1 MDMKKNHHV
10 KGAIFRCALS
20 LSLSHSLS
28 LSEREQR
35 KIMSA
40 SSLIIIKDKLILYLS
55 LSGQTQQQFSDAG
68 LMQPVWAPDISIPLL
83 KKAYLYLIPTAA
95 SLKKRN
101 GHYVSRWA
109 RKCNLSS
116 TLAISGL
123 VLEEICKH
131 CTIRLWADWLHRST
145 LAAVMLL
152 RRQYNQS
159 GSHFP
164 SIPFYWRICL
174 VNVTGK
180 PV

>member
-55 LSGQTQQQFSDAG
+55 LSGHTQQQFSDAG

-83 KKAYLYLIPTAA
+83 KKSIFIFDPNSSIFEKKKW
-95 SLKKRN
+95 SL
-101 GHYVSRWA
+101 
-109 RKCNLSS
+109 CEPLS
-116 TLAISGL
+116 TQ
-123 VLEEICKH
+123 
-131 CTIRLWADWLHRST
+131 
-145 LAAVMLL
+145 M
-152 RRQYNQS
+152 
-159 GSHFP
+159 
-164 SIPFYWRICL
+164 
-174 VNVTGK
+174 
-180 PV
+180 